1 MAVSGGD
8 KPRFLLLDVA
18 GRLLAISVVL
28 IGLGITAEDRLLQTT
43 VDAGEAAF
51 ESGDYPAA
59 VDAYRRAGIYQP
71 WVVDHLARTVRA
83 EVLAGTYR
91 EAAYDLARLSG
102 LRPLSLE
109 EQSWWSLIYGGL
121 GKTDQAITSLEESW
135 QNGTIDSDGL
145 RLLANVYRER
155 GSSADERS
163 ALESLQAAQAASV
176 GELSR
181 LVMLQSLDSPEQ
193 AVMTLGQIAS
203 QGSDQPVWV
212 NDLFPVL
219 DARMTDP
226 PEYGYFRLGFFFVS
240 IGQWELAET
249 ALEKALAYNPG
260 YGEACAVL
268 ALVRARLR
276 KPALGAAQQGVAL
289 APDSS
294 LAHFMLGRIWK
305 EQGDPQSARRS
316 FEQAAA
322 LDPQNPALSVEIA
335 STYRLEGRLP
345 EAEHWMETAVEQ
357 SNDAYEF
364 RLLLAQFYI
373 DEEYLLDEKGIVL
386 AQALVDENPGSAGA
400 HAALGWGHFLLGEF
414 DTAFSEMDTA
424 LDLNPDLPRANAHK
438 AVLLESQNRMD
449 EAVAYYS
456 RAVEL
461 DPDGYFG
468 AFSRRALERI
478 VP

>member
-1 MAVSGGD
+1 VAVSEGD
-8 KPRFLLLDVA
+8 KPRFLFLDIA
-18 GRLLAISVVL
+18 GRLLAISLVM
-28 IGLGITAEDRLLQTT
+28 IGLGITAEDRLLQTM
-43 VDAGEAAF
+43 VAAGEAAF

-59 VDAYRRAGIYQP
+59 ADAYHRAYSYQP
-71 WVVDHLARTVRA
+71 WVVDHLARAAHA
-83 EVLAGTYR
+83 EVLAGAYR

-135 QNGTIDSDGL
+135 RNGTVDPDGL

-155 GSSADERS
+155 GSSADERA

-193 AVMTLGQIAS
+193 AVMTLGQIAA
-203 QGSDQPVWV
+203 QGSDQPAWV
-212 NDLFPVL
+212 GDLFPVL

-240 IGQWELAET
+240 INQWELAET

-260 YGEACAVL
+260 YGEAFAVL
-268 ALVRARLR
+268 ALVRARLG

-305 EQGDPQSARRS
+305 EQGEPQAARRS
-316 FEQAAA
+316 FEQAAS

-345 EAEHWMETAVEQ
+345 EAEQWMETAVEQ

-364 RLLLAQFYI
+364 RLLLAQFYV

-386 AQALVDENPGSAGA
+386 AQALVDEDPGSAGA
-400 HAALGWGHFLLGEF
+400 HATLGWGYFLLGEF
-414 DTAFSEMDTA
+414 GSAFSEMDTA
-424 LDLNPDLPRANAHK
+424 LDLDPDLPRANAHK

-449 EAVAYYS
+449 EAVTYYS